1 MMEHYVTNTD
11 SFKLKVVIKDC
22 LHPKDKKCVEFV
34 REQYNSFELVDCS
47 TYQFFLSN
55 DELVYLGKI
64 LMETK

>member
-1 MMEHYVTNTD
+1 MEHYVTNTG

-22 LHPKDKKCVEFV
+22 INPKDKKCVEFV
-34 REQYNSFELVDCS
+34 REQYNSLELVDCS